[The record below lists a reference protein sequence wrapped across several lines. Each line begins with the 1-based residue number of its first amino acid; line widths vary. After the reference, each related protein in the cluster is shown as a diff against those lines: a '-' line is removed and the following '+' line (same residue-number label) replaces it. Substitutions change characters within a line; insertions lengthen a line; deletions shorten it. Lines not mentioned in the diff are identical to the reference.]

1 MYRDMNYQ
9 GQIFSSLT
17 VISHGQLDIL
27 QACAAVHLP
36 ELTGVEGCLAHIPVL
51 TYTTRGAPLALFGF
65 FPVVPV

>member
-1 MYRDMNYQ
+1 MNYQ

-27 QACAAVHLP
+27 QACAALYS
-36 ELTGVEGCLAHIPVL
+36 CAALAHIPVL